1 MDIDPKLMKQLL
13 ETFRVELDE
22 QLQAITQG
30 LLHLEKH
37 QQADARQEILKRIFR
52 AAHNIKGAARGV
64 GIAEVAD
71 IAHHLESL
79 LSTLKESN
87 RPPTAGLIDLCL
99 EAIDKTWQAMK
110 AYDAG
115 VVADF
120 DMQSLL
126 ERLEQASCQS
136 SAPEG
141 EPASNPKPGPAQAT
155 EPDTPGR
162 STEIAARVGSGEARP
177 NSQVIPQDEMQP
189 MEAASGRDDSPG
201 GVEVVRVTTD
211 KLDRVS
217 GLAEELQVAK
227 IGLHEQFRGVQ
238 EIVDGINALS
248 RTWANS
254 KCLKTQKQAALPEEL
269 QHLIAS
275 SREALASLGRATS
288 HVQKQMR
295 ATHNRV
301 GLASSSLQS
310 EVRMLRLVP
319 VASVLRPLLRPMRDL
334 ARELGKSVTLHIS
347 GDDVEMDRV
356 VLEGVRDPLVH
367 LLRNAIDH
375 GIEAPAER
383 RNSGKQEEGNISID
397 IHCEGG
403 EIIISVRDDGAGIDP
418 RHIGQAAVRK
428 KIIKSA
434 DLDGMSD
441 RELLDLVFRP
451 GFSSR
456 ESVSTVSGRGV
467 GLDVVYENLADLKG
481 SVRLESEPGRGARF
495 ELRMPLTLT
504 TERGLQVRIG
514 QQRFVLPSVSV
525 DRILD
530 LLPDQIVEVA
540 AGQVILINE
549 RPVPLRELGATLGL
563 EGDTYTDLT
572 RLPIVVIS
580 KGWRMVAFVVDE
592 VIGEREIVIKP
603 LTRPLVSVSNI
614 NGATLTGSGDIMMV
628 LNAGDLIET
637 ALSVTVGTPMV
648 NSVMDEAEVASPRV
662 LIVDDSLTTRTLERN
677 ILEYQGYDVTV
688 ATDGQQA
695 WETLQDQ
702 NFDLVVSD
710 IEMPR
715 MDGFELTERIKQN
728 EQLADIPVII
738 VSSLAA
744 DAEKQRGIEVG
755 ADAYIVKGQFETHAL
770 LEVVRRF
777 V

>member
-1 MDIDPKLMKQLL
+1 MDIDSKLMEQLL
-13 ETFRVELDE
+13 ETFRAELDE
-22 QLQAITQG
+22 QLQAITEG
-30 LLHLEKH
+30 LLRLEKH

-64 GIAEVAD
+64 GIASVAD

-79 LSTLKESN
+79 LSALKESN
-87 RPPTAGLIDLCL
+87 TPPGAGLIDLCL

-110 AYDAG
+110 AYDTGSA
-115 VVADF
+115 ADF

-126 ERLEQASCQS
+126 ERLEQASCRPAALQTEPEPDPQP
-136 SAPEG
+136 APV
-141 EPASNPKPGPAQAT
+141 A
-155 EPDTPGR
+155 EPDTPGMPVQI
-162 STEIAARVGSGEARP
+162 TAEVGGPDARA
-177 NSQVIPQDEMQP
+177 NSQAMPSDETRSL
-189 MEAASGRDDSPG
+189 AVASGRDDAPG

-217 GLAEELQVAK
+217 GLAEEMQIAK
-227 IGLHEQFRGVQ
+227 IGLREQFRDMQ
-238 EIVDGINALS
+238 EIVDAINALS
-248 RTWANS
+248 RTWSNP
-254 KCLKTQKQAALPEEL
+254 KCRKLQKQSALPEEL
-269 QHLIAS
+269 RHLIAG
-275 SREALASLGRATS
+275 SREALASLGKATS
-288 HVQKQMR
+288 QMQKQMN

-334 ARELGKSVTLHIS
+334 ARELGKSVTLHLS

-383 RNSGKQEEGNISID
+383 RNAGKPEEGDISID

-418 RHIGQAAVRK
+418 RKIGQAAVRK
-428 KIIKSA
+428 KLIKPA
-434 DLDGMSD
+434 ELDGMSD

-456 ESVSTVSGRGV
+456 ESVSAVSGRGV
-467 GLDVVYENLADLKG
+467 GLDVVFENLADLKG
-481 SVRLESEPGRGARF
+481 AVRLESEPGRGTRF

-525 DRILD
+525 DCILD
-530 LLPDQIVEVA
+530 LLPEQIVEVA
-540 AGQVILINE
+540 AGQVILINK

-563 EGDTYTDLT
+563 DGDAYTDLA

-580 KGWRMVAFVVDE
+580 KGWRRVAFVVDE

-603 LTRPLVSVSNI
+603 LMRPLVSVSNI
-614 NGATLTGSGDIMMV
+614 TGATLTGSGDVMMV
-628 LNAGDLIET
+628 LNAGDLMET
-637 ALSVTVGTPMV
+637 ALSVTAGTPMV
-648 NSVMDEAEVASPRV
+648 KPVMAEGEAVRPRV

-677 ILEYQGYDVTV
+677 ILEYRGYDVSV

-695 WETLQDQ
+695 WETLLEQS
-702 NFDLVVSD
+702 FDLVVSD

-728 EQLADIPVII
+728 KQLADIPVII